1 MPALAAPPGPA
12 GYPLIGVFPRARR
25 DPVGFF
31 AECVRR
37 HGDVVAMRLGPH
49 RAYLLRHPD
58 HVKHVLQDKAAVY
71 AKGPTAAR
79 VRSLFGESLTV
90 MDGGDWRQRRRQV
103 TPAFQAGHHAGF
115 AQVVTRAVAERLDR
129 WRPGQLLE
137 LTHEMRRL
145 AQTIIIRACFG
156 EVPARDIEM
165 LGQALDAA
173 VAQVER
179 RLWSPLGWLALP
191 TSAQARGRRGLTLV
205 DVFISRAMTEA
216 RRSGVPPGTLLSA
229 LLDASSVPPLDAAEF
244 HAELKAF
251 LFAGHTTTASALAW
265 TWYVLSE
272 HDDAREQIE
281 RECKAVLGGDVPSLE
296 TLPLL
301 GYTRRVIEEVLRLYP
316 PTWLTARSS
325 LDEDTL
331 DGYGLP
337 AGALVLLSP
346 HLTHRHPMFWEEPER
361 FDPSRFVPARAAG
374 RHAFAYFPFGGS
386 PRRCIGSGLATT
398 EMQLIVATLAQRYRL
413 AVLPEAR
420 VVPVAGLTLRPGP
433 ALPARVL
440 SRDRA

>member
-12 GYPLIGVFPRARR
+12 GYPLVGVFPRARR
-25 DPVGFF
+25 DPLGFF

-49 RAYLLRHPD
+49 RAWLLRHPD
-58 HVKHVLQDKAAVY
+58 HVKRVLQDKAAIY

-79 VRSLFGESLTV
+79 VSSLFNESLTM
-90 MDGGDWRQRRRQV
+90 MDGEAWRQRRRQI
-103 TPAFQAGHHAGF
+103 TPAFHAGHHSDF
-115 AQVVTRAVAERLDR
+115 ALVVVRAVAERLDR
-129 WRPGQLLE
+129 WRPGQVLE
-137 LTHEMRRL
+137 LAHEMRRL
-145 AQTIIIRACFG
+145 TQAIILHACFG
-156 EVPARDIEM
+156 EVSARNLEI

-191 TSAQARGRRGLTLV
+191 SPAAARGRQGLTVV
-205 DVFISRAMTEA
+205 DAFISRMTTEA
-216 RRSGVPPGTLLSA
+216 RRSGAPPGTLLSA
-229 LLDASSVPPLDAAEF
+229 LLDASPAESLDAADL

-272 HDDAREQIE
+272 HAGALEQIE
-281 RECKAVLGGDVPSLE
+281 GECEAVLGGRLPSLE
-296 TLPLL
+296 DLTVL

-325 LDEDTL
+325 LGEDAL
-331 DGYGLP
+331 DGYALP
-337 AGALVLLSP
+337 PGALVLLSP
-346 HLTHRHPMFWEEPER
+346 YLTHRHPMFWEEPER
-361 FDPSRFVPARAAG
+361 FDPNRFVPARAAG
-374 RHAFAYFPFGGS
+374 RHTFAYVPFGGG
-386 PRRCIGSGLATT
+386 PRRCIGSGFASL
-398 EMQLIVATLAQRYRL
+398 EMQLIVSTVAQRYRL
-413 AVLPEAR
+413 AILPEAR

-440 SRDRA
+440 GR

>member
-1 MPALAAPPGPA
+1 MSALGAPPGPA

-49 RAYLLRHPD
+49 RTYLLRHPN
-58 HVKHVLQDKAAVY
+58 HVEHVLQDKAAVY

-103 TPAFQAGHHAGF
+103 TPAFLTGHHADF
-115 AQVVTRAVAERLDR
+115 AVVVTRAVAEQLDR

-156 EVPARDIEM
+156 DVSVHEIER
-165 LGQALDAA
+165 LGPALDAA

-179 RLWSPLGWLALP
+179 RLWSPLSWLALP
-191 TSAQARGRRGLTLV
+191 TSAEARGRRGLTLV
-205 DVFISRAMTEA
+205 DSFVSRAMTEA
-216 RRSGVPPGTLLSA
+216 RRSGAPPGTLLSA
-229 LLDASSVPPLDAAEF
+229 LLDTSSAAPLDTTNL
-244 HAELKAF
+244 HVELKAF
-251 LFAGHTTTASALAW
+251 LFAGHTTTASALTW
-265 TWYVLSE
+265 TWCLLSE
-272 HDDAREQIE
+272 HPEAREQIE
-281 RECKAVLGGDVPSLE
+281 GECEAVLGGRAPSHE

-301 GYTRRVIEEVLRLYP
+301 GYTRRVIDEALRLYP
-316 PTWLTARSS
+316 PTWLTARSP
-325 LDEDTL
+325 LGDDAL
-331 DGYGLP
+331 DGYVVP
-337 AGALVLLSP
+337 EGALVLLSP
-346 HLTHRHPMFWEEPER
+346 YLTHRHPMFWEEPER
-361 FDPSRFVPARAAG
+361 FDPNRFVPARAAS
-374 RHAFAYFPFGGS
+374 RHAFAYFPFGGG

-398 EMQLIVATLAQRYRL
+398 EMQLIVATVAQRYRL
-413 AVLPEAR
+413 AILPDAH
-420 VVPVAGLTLRPGP
+420 VVPIAGLTLRPGP

-440 SRDRA
+440 SR